1 MMAERKSQEYEAP
14 DFYHFPPFFT
24 IQPNLA
30 TREKQLKLWKQFI
43 LGWHNHNKSYT
54 LIPNEWEF
62 FSNPSIQRSLSSEGR
77 SLIIDH
83 LIQSGNAEWEDDT
96 KTRLRILWKTPE
108 EVAAE
113 FYDWIR
119 ERSMCGGVYTV
130 WELTAGEVAEGSEW
144 EGLDPALFRRAL
156 GLLEGQGKAQIF
168 KGSTSNED
176 GVKFF

>member
-62 FSNPSIQRSLSSEGR
+62 FFKPIHTKIFVFRGAEPHYRSLNTIRKCRVGR
-77 SLIIDH
+77 
-83 LIQSGNAEWEDDT
+83 
-96 KTRLRILWKTPE
+96 
-108 EVAAE
+108 
-113 FYDWIR
+113 
-119 ERSMCGGVYTV
+119 
-130 WELTAGEVAEGSEW
+130 
-144 EGLDPALFRRAL
+144 
-156 GLLEGQGKAQIF
+156 
-168 KGSTSNED
+168 
-176 GVKFF
+176 